1 MGKKGKN
8 EEIYDAIVIFKED
21 KNKVIA
27 EVIMW
32 IGYVSLHSWV
42 ILLKNYIV
50 TILIE
55 QYSSEY
61 CDDFYI
67 FTIE

>member
-1 MGKKGKN
+1 M
-8 EEIYDAIVIFKED
+8 
-21 KNKVIA
+21 
-27 EVIMW
+27 EVIIW
-32 IGYVSLHSWV
+32 FGYVSLRPWV
-42 ILLKNYIV
+42 KYLKVYIV